1 MRKIPLFDE
10 LWDDLMAYK
19 EKQNALKDAL
29 GSEYQDQGYIFAT
42 PLGHHNDPKVY
53 QTLFKRIVADAGIE
67 SANFH
72 ALRHTFAT
80 RALES
85 GMDIKVL
92 SALLGHAQASTTLNL
107 YGHVLPDHK
116 KISME
121 KMRGNYMSC
130 SISGS
135 SDDTSADAPQTQ
147 DPTIS
152 TIEDAR
158 HNQELTI
165 SIAAEDI
172 QGLEL
177 SGDTNAAMPQIRD
190 LAIDTNAN
198 EKQAQ
203 AS

>member
-1 MRKIPLFDE
+1 MRNREQIYGQEAAE
-10 LWDDLMAYK
+10 LLRNITVYHCMRRDQLLRLYPGK
-19 EKQNALKDAL
+19 ESVIENLLRYLVKQ
-29 GSEYQDQGYIFAT
+29 QRIFYNTDRDCYGDVPDCREDRELTA
-42 PLGHHNDPKVY
+42 
-53 QTLFKRIVADAGIE
+53 
-67 SANFH
+67 
-72 ALRHTFAT
+72 
-80 RALES
+80 
-85 GMDIKVL
+85 
-92 SALLGHAQASTTLNL
+92 ALLGHAQASTTLNL

-130 SISGS
+130 SMSGS

-158 HNQELTI
+158 HNQEPTI